1 MNRTVL
7 VPEGDGGGRCR
18 IDLRGS
24 VHGWLVV
31 GLGKIPAGG
40 GVIVPDGDDLPDE
53 VMTLTEMALA
63 QIS

>member
-1 MNRTVL
+1 
-7 VPEGDGGGRCR
+7 
-18 IDLRGS
+18 
-24 VHGWLVV
+24 VV